1 MLPMQDIQ
9 KWPDQ
14 AFEAARLL
22 VAQRGELG
30 QATSNRI
37 LDVAAIPRAEKAESR
52 PQGQRVVR

>member
-1 MLPMQDIQ
+1 MQDIQ

-37 LDVAAIPRAEKAESR
+37 RDIAAIPRAEKAESR